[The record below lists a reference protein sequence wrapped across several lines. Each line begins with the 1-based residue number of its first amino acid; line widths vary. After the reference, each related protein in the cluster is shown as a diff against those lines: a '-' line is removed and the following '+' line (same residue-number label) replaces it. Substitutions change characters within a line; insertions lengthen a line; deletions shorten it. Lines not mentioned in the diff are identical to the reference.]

1 MEYLPLFHK
10 LDGQPVLVVGAG
22 PVAARKIRL
31 VVAAG
36 AAVTVVAPAACAE
49 VQAAVAAGQVTLVE
63 RCYQPNDLD
72 GRALVIVA
80 TNFPEVNRQVAG
92 EATARLIPLNAVD
105 AKELCTVIFPSI
117 VDRSPVQIAISTA
130 GTAPVLARLLRTQL
144 EALLPARLGALA
156 SLANGFRERVAER
169 IAEPLRKKFWEQVFA
184 GPVAE
189 QSYQGNLD
197 SAERQLAG
205 QLDQFVEQQAGAPQ
219 GEVYLVGGGPGDP
232 DLLTFKAVRLMQQAD
247 IVLYDRLVSPAVLD
261 KVRRDAELVY
271 VGKRAGDHAVS
282 QENINLKLVEFAQ
295 QGMRVLRLK
304 GGDPFIFG
312 RGGEEIATLAEH
324 NIPFQVV
331 PGITAA
337 AGCASYAGIPLTHRD
352 HAQSVRFI
360 AGHLMS
366 GELDL
371 DWAELAK
378 PHQTLVFYMGLSGME
393 TICGQLIA
401 HGAPA
406 GRPAAII
413 EKGTQ
418 PDQRNFIADLATLPA
433 MVRAANAGAPTLLI
447 VGDVVGLHHQLNWY
461 RPSAEPAGAEQ

>member
-1 MEYLPLFHK
+1 MEYLPLFHR
-10 LDGQPVLVVGAG
+10 LDDRPVLVVGAG

-31 VVAAG
+31 LLAAR
-36 AAVTVVAPAACAE
+36 AAVTVVAPALCEE
-49 VQAAVAAGQVTLVE
+49 VAQAQRAGQLAVLLRE
-63 RCYQPNDLD
+63 YRSSDLD
-72 GRALVIVA
+72 NRVLVVVA
-80 TNFPEVNRQVAG
+80 TNFPEINRRVAD
-92 EATARLIPLNAVD
+92 EASSRFIAVNAVD

-144 EALLPARLGALA
+144 EGLLPARLGHLAALA
-156 SLANGFRERVAER
+156 NRFRGAVAER

-184 GPVAE
+184 GRVASL
-189 QSYQGNLD
+189 SYQGN
-197 SAERQLAG
+197 SEQARVQLQQ
-205 QLDQFVEQQAGAPQ
+205 QLDTFASEQQDAPQ

-232 DLLTFKAVRLMQQAD
+232 DLLTFKALRLMQQAD
-247 IVLYDRLVSPAVLD
+247 IVLYDRLVSPQVLD

-271 VGKRAGDHAVS
+271 VGKRAGNHAVS
-282 QENINLKLVEFAQ
+282 QDNINLKLVEYAQ
-295 QGMRVLRLK
+295 QGLRVLRLK

-312 RGGEEIATLAEH
+312 RGGEEIATLAEY

-337 AGCASYAGIPLTHRD
+337 SGCASYAGIPLTHRD

-366 GELDL
+366 GELNL

-378 PHQTLVFYMGLSGME
+378 PAQTLVFYMGLSGME
-393 TICGQLIA
+393 TICSQLMA
-401 HGAPA
+401 HGAPG
-406 GRPAAII
+406 GRAAAII

-418 PDQRNFIADLATLPA
+418 PDQRNFVADLATLPA
-433 MVRAANAGAPTLLI
+433 LVRAAQAGAPTLLI
-447 VGDVVGLHHQLNWY
+447 VGEVVRLHRQLNWY
-461 RPSAEPAGAEQ
+461 QPAEEDKSDI